1 MMKRVRQAFVVAAL
15 LICSAPAAADQDSPL
30 LPPLFEQLQSA
41 GSHAEAVEAER
52 EIWKIWSLP
61 DNRAA
66 SAPFAQGVI
75 SMNSGRLKQALGYFT
90 EVTDTAP
97 EFAEGWNKRATVAYY
112 MGDHETSVRDIQKT
126 LALEPRHF
134 GALSGLAMIY
144 EAEGLEAQALDV
156 LIQVKEIHPTMPGL
170 DAQMEALRKA
180 IEAKKT

>member
-1 MMKRVRQAFVVAAL
+1 MKRVRQALAVAL
-15 LICSAPAAADQDSPL
+15 LICSAPAAADQDSML
-30 LPPLFEQLQSA
+30 LPSLFDKLQTARSP
-41 GSHAEAVEAER
+41 SEAAEAER
-52 EIWKIWSLP
+52 RIWKIWSLP
-61 DNRAA
+61 DNREA

-75 SMNSGRLKQALGYFT
+75 SMNSGRLKQALAYFT
-90 EVTDTAP
+90 RVTDIAP

-112 MGDHETSVRDIQKT
+112 MGDYETSVHDIQKT

-170 DAQMEALRKA
+170 DEQMEALRRA
-180 IEAKKT
+180 IEANKT